1 MFSLFVLLVLV
12 VCSFVAAVL
21 RARGSAPAH
30 GEGEAGAVCAGS
42 VVALCGE
49 EGQLG
54 FISVDHDENGVF
66 FPPVPDVVFVA
77 HVFDV
82 GVHDAVASVASVER
96 AGDMIPSVRAAA
108 APFVGFHSEGSVV
121 VECECGGECV
131 SFVVHVGEGDVG
143 DVAAAQNFRV
153 FFRRAVLVEGDGVV
167 VQAVGGVHRLY
178 CSITP
183 SRVSTYVGARVGWLV
198 GVFCRWSEV
207 SWLFPARLGVC
218 PRARGV
224 WVSCG
229 RMWGLGGGVLGALW
243 ARDRVGAPLV
253 GVWVVSR
260 ERFGCLC
267 EVCGWVWD
275 VECVAFDQEL
285 FCL

>member
-1 MFSLFVLLVLV
+1 MLLFRLLVV
-12 VCSFVAAVL
+12 FIDSIVAPL
-21 RARGSAPAH
+21 PAR
-30 GEGEAGAVCAGS
+30 VYMC
-42 VVALCGE
+42 
-49 EGQLG
+49 
-54 FISVDHDENGVF
+54 
-66 FPPVPDVVFVA
+66 
-77 HVFDV
+77 
-82 GVHDAVASVASVER
+82 
-96 AGDMIPSVRAAA
+96 
-108 APFVGFHSEGSVV
+108 
-121 VECECGGECV
+121 
-131 SFVVHVGEGDVG
+131 VHVGWYPCGS
-143 DVAAAQNFRV
+143 V
-153 FFRRAVLVEGDGVV
+153 F
-167 VQAVGGVHRLY
+167 
-178 CSITP
+178 
-183 SRVSTYVGARVGWLV
+183 
-198 GVFCRWSEV
+198 
-207 SWLFPARLGVC
+207 VC